1 MGAASSAS
9 RDPIPS
15 RVPSIRRSN
24 VCAVTGENGQVQL
37 SWAVIESAAPG
48 MEYASNSGS
57 DQPDDCVIPIRGEG
71 DMNHA
76 RMLARETCKLV
87 SLRGYQAQKVVT
99 AVSELARNIARY
111 AGSGRMSFRV
121 DTTSEF
127 IIVTAE
133 DEGPG
138 INNLDEI
145 LAGNYRSRTGLGRG
159 LLGSRDLADH
169 FDIHTSPNGTIVKI
183 AFYYGASGGGGA
195 GSSSGSKGKP
205 WTT

>member
-1 MGAASSAS
+1 VREQRPTELLPIEYPTRSGIGAASSG
-9 RDPIPS
+9 
-15 RVPSIRRSN
+15 N
-24 VCAVTGENGQVQL
+24 VCAETSGYGQVQP
-37 SWAVIESAAPG
+37 SWGVLESAAPN
-48 MEYASNSGS
+48 MEYAPNSGS

-121 DTTSEF
+121 DTSSEF

-145 LAGNYRSRTGLGRG
+145 LSGNYRSRTGLGRG
-159 LLGSRDLADH
+159 LLGSRELADH
-169 FDIHTSPNGTIVKI
+169 FDIRTSPNGTIVRI
-183 AFYYGASGGGGA
+183 AFYYGASGG
-195 GSSSGSKGKP
+195 SSGSKGKP
-205 WTT
+205 WTP